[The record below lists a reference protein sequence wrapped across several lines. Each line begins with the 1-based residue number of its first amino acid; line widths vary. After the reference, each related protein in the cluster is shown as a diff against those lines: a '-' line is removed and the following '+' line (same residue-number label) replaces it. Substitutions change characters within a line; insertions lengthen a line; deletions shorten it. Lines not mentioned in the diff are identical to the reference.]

1 MAFSTSEVANIIT
14 CSSGS
19 ESDNDFFD
27 DDFTSLESE
36 SGKIYK
42 MTKIDNVSIN
52 FIVLQ

>member
-42 MTKIDNVSIN
+42 MTLLALKLIMLVST
-52 FIVLQ
+52 L